1 MRKKQMAEEIENLR
15 KENEAL
21 RVVARRM
28 YSDYV
33 SKLMTSE
40 LKGEIPTKMLY
51 GNDYAKGIVEDE
63 IEKLVQLN
71 EYFNF
76 DEDYIKLVKSQL
88 AGTFMIEES

>member
-1 MRKKQMAEEIENLR
+1 MHKKQIVQELENLR

-21 RVVARRM
+21 RIVARRM

-63 IEKLVQLN
+63 IKKLIQLN

-76 DEDYIKLVKSQL
+76 SDGYIELVKSQL
-88 AGTFMIEES
+88 TGTFMIEKS